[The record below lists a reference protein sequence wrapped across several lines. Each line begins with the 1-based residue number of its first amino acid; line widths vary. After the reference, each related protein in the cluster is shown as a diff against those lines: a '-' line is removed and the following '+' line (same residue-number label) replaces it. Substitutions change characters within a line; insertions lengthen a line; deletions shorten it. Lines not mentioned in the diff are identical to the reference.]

1 MTTTAT
7 YVVEGMSCQHCVNA
21 VTAEVRRIPGVEHVQ
36 IDLTKGAVTV
46 TSAVALELD
55 AVRAAVDEAGFQLL
69 GGGG

>member
-7 YVVEGMSCQHCVNA
+7 YIVVGMSCQHCVNA

-36 IDLTKGAVTV
+36 IDLAAGAVTV
-46 TSAVALELD
+46 TSAAALELD
-55 AVRAAVDEAGFQLL
+55 AVRAAVDEAGFELA